1 MDRRCLG
8 ITTRTLHDSAICPTC
23 AMTQLTRIRRV
34 AAESHAARSF
44 SSMRAGR
51 KTKREL
57 RSCSMLGLLLIA
69 PPGLEEGK
77 TAISSAAPSASDP
90 MLVRLG
96 LVGSIDDSVDDVGAI

>member
-1 MDRRCLG
+1 
-8 ITTRTLHDSAICPTC
+8 
-23 AMTQLTRIRRV
+23 
-34 AAESHAARSF
+34 
-44 SSMRAGR
+44 
-51 KTKREL
+51 
-57 RSCSMLGLLLIA
+57 MLGLLLIG